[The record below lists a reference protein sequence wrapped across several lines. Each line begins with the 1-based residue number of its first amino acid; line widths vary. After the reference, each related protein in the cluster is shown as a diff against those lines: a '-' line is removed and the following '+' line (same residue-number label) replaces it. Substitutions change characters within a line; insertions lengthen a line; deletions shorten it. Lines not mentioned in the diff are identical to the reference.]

1 MKKRRLFLLTLVT
14 ILALLLAAC
23 GGDTAV
29 EPTEAPADTGSEEQ
43 VEEPTEELMEEPTE
57 EAAEEP
63 MEEPAEEPA
72 EEPVEEPAET
82 LEANI
87 EFLSVQQED
96 QGFTQVIGV
105 LAEECQGELPN
116 VTYEYVFVPQADL
129 NQRVQLLAG
138 SDSLPLLFNYE
149 SGAPLLDLVESG
161 QVLDIEETFT
171 ELGIYEEL
179 NQGAVNLLKGQID
192 GAGLYALPLEFNV
205 EGFWYNQQ
213 IFEENNLEVPTTW
226 DEMLQAAG
234 TLQES
239 DVQPFAVAGAES
251 WPITRLINGY
261 VMRYYGADVM
271 TRVTN
276 GELEVTDE
284 GFIEAAQVIQEM
296 GQNGYFGQGVTTI
309 DYATAV
315 DQFLQGQAAMFY
327 MGSWVIGDFN
337 NEERNE
343 IGVEN
348 IGFFNIPLVEGG
360 EGTLNDY
367 SVNAGLTTSISSSRY
382 EENPEAIGA
391 WLTCVFED
399 YGDRA
404 MQEQGLITGFRVE
417 EMPEDVPVLTQLAQE
432 QIDMVENGALWFE
445 GRFNAQTQDVAWNNA
460 ELLVI
465 GEMTPEEYMSALQTA
480 VDEQIAQQ

>member
-1 MKKRRLFLLTLVT
+1 MNKNLVVLTLLIVLGLLFVACQGEPETVEVT
-14 ILALLLAAC
+14 RVVTETI
-23 GGDTAV
+23 TEEV
-29 EPTEAPADTGSEEQ
+29 EVTRLVEGEVVTEQ
-43 VEEPTEELMEEPTE
+43 VEVTRIIEVTPEAMEEPVAE
-57 EAAEEP
+57 MEAD
-63 MEEPAEEPA
+63 
-72 EEPVEEPAET
+72 
-82 LEANI
+82 I

-96 QGFTQVIGV
+96 QGFTQVINA
-105 LAEECQGELPN
+105 LAEDCQAELPD
-116 VTYEYVFVPQADL
+116 VSYEYVFVPQTDL

-138 SDSLPLLFNYE
+138 SESLPLLFNYE

-171 ELGIYEEL
+171 DLGLYEEM
-179 NQGAVNLLKGQID
+179 NPGAVNLLKGQID
-192 GAGLYALPLEFNV
+192 NAGLYALPLELNV
-205 EGFWYNQQ
+205 EGFWYNEA
-213 IFEENNLEVPTTW
+213 IFEEYGLEVPTTW
-226 DEMLQAAG
+226 EEMLAAAE
-234 TLQES
+234 TLQQNG
-239 DVQPFAVAGAES
+239 VQPFAVAGAES

-261 VMRYYGADVM
+261 VMRYYGPDVM

-284 GFIEAAQVIQEM
+284 GFVEAAQVVQQMAE
-296 GQNGYFGQGVTTI
+296 NGYFGQGVTTI

-315 DQFLQGQAAMFY
+315 DQFLQGDAAMFY

-337 NEERNE
+337 NEERNQ

-367 SVNAGLTTSISSSRY
+367 SINAGLTTSISSARY
-382 EENPEAIGA
+382 SENPEAVAA
-391 WLTCVFED
+391 WLTCIFED

-417 EMPEDVPVLTQLAQE
+417 EMPEDVPVLTQIAQE
-432 QIDMVENGALWFE
+432 QINSVENGALWFE
-445 GRFNAQTQDVAWNNA
+445 GRFNARTQDVAWNNA

-465 GEMTPEEYMSALQTA
+465 GEMTPEEYMNTLQSA
-480 VDEQIAQQ
+480 VDEQMAGG